1 MPITPMRAIP
11 TSTDKGD
18 FDMIAAHLLTCV
30 SGMALTAQAA
40 PATTQAPPQAKPAP
54 QRPGDVVVTG
64 ARSEVIGSTD
74 RTSFSVANDL
84 AVQNGTLA
92 DALRAVPGVDVDL
105 QGNVSLRGDPGVTIL
120 IDGRPSAMLRGESRG
135 DALQSMPSGQIDRV
149 EIITNPSAAMSPEG
163 SGGVINLVT
172 KRVRPNTRTATIK
185 AAAGPLGRAQ
195 LTASGALSGK
205 KLTLTGDAAYRRFR
219 GSADSTLD
227 RVRANAAGGTTTTTQ
242 VSDTEARA
250 QMQSARIGADYSI
263 SPKSKL
269 SGELSYR
276 EGRQDISSFTDSN
289 SALAS
294 NSFDRDAFQAMRMR
308 SLGGRTSWRR
318 TLPGRGHELT
328 ADVNVEAI
336 RQRRRIDAQTVFATA
351 APSREQISTDLDR
364 SAIETQVDYKRP
376 LGKDGSLNLGY
387 QGEFNAAQFDFR
399 GVRGASLDALA
410 PVPSLTNQFDWDQ
423 AVHALYATYRVDTGK
438 FEAQLG
444 LRGEQAEIDLD
455 QRTDRIQIERDYF
468 RLYPTAHLGYELS
481 ATQQL
486 RASYSRRIQ
495 RPNGQDLN
503 PYTIYIDPLNLRRG
517 NPYLM
522 PEVTDSFEAG
532 WQKRKGGAF
541 YSVTGFYRTS
551 RGGVTDV
558 VQDLGNGVFLN
569 TRANL
574 ATAERIGVELVA
586 SGRVTKTLT
595 YNASGSYLWN
605 RIDPRQAGASAPR
618 SGTTGSVRGSLSW
631 QPTPKDFFQ
640 LSGNFTGE
648 QLIPQGYRAPGG
660 LLNAGY
666 RRKLNEKISLT
677 LTGQNILDTQ
687 RTITVID
694 TPLIRDRIR
703 QKGPG
708 AIVLAGISWTLGG
721 PNARKRPE
729 PAFDFDQGAG
739 APIG

>member
-1 MPITPMRAIP
+1 M
-11 TSTDKGD
+11 
-18 FDMIAAHLLTCV
+18 MIAAHLLTCA
-30 SGMALTAQAA
+30 SGLALAAQAA
-40 PATTQAPPQAKPAP
+40 PATTQVPPQAKPAP
-54 QRPGDVVVTG
+54 QRSNDVVVTG
-64 ARSEVIGSTD
+64 TRSDVIGSTD

-135 DALQSMPSGQIDRV
+135 DALQSMPAGQIDRV

-172 KRVRPNTRTATIK
+172 KRVRPNTRSATLK

-195 LTASGALSGK
+195 LTANGALSGK
-205 KLTLTGDAAYRRFR
+205 TLTLTGDAAYRRFR

-227 RVRANAAGGTTTTTQ
+227 RVRVNPANGTTTTTTQ
-242 VSDTEARA
+242 VSDVTARA

-263 SPKSKL
+263 SAKSKL

-289 SALAS
+289 SQLAS

-336 RQRRRIDAQTVFATA
+336 RQRRSIDAQTVFATA
-351 APSREQISTDLDR
+351 APSRELISTDLDR
-364 SAIETQVDYKRP
+364 SAVDAQVDYKRP

-387 QGEFNAAQFDFR
+387 EGDFNGAQFDFR

-423 AVHALYATYRVDTGK
+423 AVHAFYATYQVDPGK

-444 LRGEQAEIDLD
+444 LRAEQAEIDLD
-455 QRTDRIQIERDYF
+455 QRTDRITFERDYF
-468 RLYPTAHLGYELS
+468 RLYPTAHFGYELS
-481 ATQQL
+481 ATEQL
-486 RASYSRRIQ
+486 RGSYSRRIQ

-503 PYTIYIDPLNLRRG
+503 PYTIYLDPLNLRRG
-517 NPYLM
+517 NPNLM

-532 WQKRKGGAF
+532 WQKRKGGTF

-574 ATAERIGVELVA
+574 ATAERVGVELVA
-586 SGRVTKTLT
+586 SGRLSKTLT

-605 RIDPRQAGASAPR
+605 RIDPRQAGISTSR
-618 SGTTGSVRGSLSW
+618 SGATGSVRGSLTW
-631 QPTPKDFFQ
+631 QPSAKDFFQ

-666 RRKLNEKISLT
+666 RRKLNDKISLT

-687 RTITVID
+687 RTITVLD

-708 AIVLAGISWTLGG
+708 AIVLAGINWTIGG
-721 PNARKRPE
+721 TNARKRPE

-739 APIG
+739 AN